1 MCLITVANNQLWLK
15 GGLIPLHKYSY
26 KNEYLYNLRNQL
38 NQTSFAIPSKFMIT
52 CGDSLLG
59 SYRVG
64 MFLTKVLIQLLL
76 RIVGLGAE
84 TALELA
90 ADFMN
95 RTAKH

>member
-1 MCLITVANNQLWLK
+1 
-15 GGLIPLHKYSY
+15 
-26 KNEYLYNLRNQL
+26 
-38 NQTSFAIPSKFMIT
+38 
-52 CGDSLLG
+52 
-59 SYRVG
+59 